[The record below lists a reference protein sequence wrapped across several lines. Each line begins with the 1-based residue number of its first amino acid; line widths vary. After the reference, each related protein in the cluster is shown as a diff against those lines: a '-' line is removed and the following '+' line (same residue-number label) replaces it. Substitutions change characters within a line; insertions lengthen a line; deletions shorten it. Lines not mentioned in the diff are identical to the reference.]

1 MPTLKKEELL
11 SIIQDERPSTL
22 SSLKN
27 SLNNRKIQVSDEEL
41 ITMVR
46 QLSGEGLVNL
56 DPSSEPPSTFSDYLI
71 DLNKSAWMYSS
82 LALALLETILVELK
96 PSNAILATCRLILGF
111 ALMGFLPGYSMV
123 RLVFPRGGLVILELL
138 VLSVFLSILVSI
150 LTGVV
155 LGSLDALQAT
165 SNVLFLTVFTFGLSV
180 AAAYRSQ
187 RSGI

>member
-1 MPTLKKEELL
+1 MPTLEKEQLL
-11 SIIQDERPSTL
+11 SIIQDKRPPTL

-27 SLNNRKIQVSDEEL
+27 SLNKMKIQVGDEEL

-56 DPSSEPPSTFSDYLI
+56 DPSSEPASTFSEYLI
-71 DLNKSAWMYSS
+71 DPNKSGWLYCS
-82 LALALLETILVELK
+82 LVLALLETLLVEFN
-96 PSNAILATCRLILGF
+96 PSDAILATCRLILGF

-138 VLSVFLSILVSI
+138 VLSVFLSILLSI

-165 SNVLFLTVFTFGLSV
+165 SNVLFLTVLTFGLSV

>member
-1 MPTLKKEELL
+1 M
-11 SIIQDERPSTL
+11 SIILDKRPSTL

-27 SLNNRKIQVSDEEL
+27 SLNKMEIQVEDEEL
-41 ITMVR
+41 ISMVR
-46 QLSGEGLVNL
+46 QLSSEGLVNL
-56 DPSSEPPSTFSDYLI
+56 GPGSEPPSTFSDYLI
-71 DLNKSAWMYSS
+71 DLNKSAWMYGS
-82 LALALLETILVELK
+82 LALALLETLLVEYK
-96 PSNAILATCRLILGF
+96 PSDTILATCRLTLGF

-138 VLSVFLSILVSI
+138 VLSVFLSLLVSI

-165 SNVLFLTVFTFGLSV
+165 SNVLFLTVLTFGLSV